1 VYRPAGGD
9 EELWHIKCT
18 FEDGVY
24 RVMNRWFSGLD
35 VDGDGEPEVT
45 AVFTPSV
52 EDVTSGRCPPDA
64 MVPGILR
71 EASSVVHHYAAL
83 TDEEVAA
90 GAAHHHRRRPSIP
103 GPLVVPVAFTRVRNA
118 NVALHAL
125 LDRLHTMNDPIKYP
139 TLTSIKGGAYV
150 CTLGVAWPNAV
161 HEVVLFKRHG
171 MQRS

>member
-1 VYRPAGGD
+1 VYRHEGD
-9 EELWHIKCT
+9 DEDLWHIKCT

-35 VDGDGEPEVT
+35 VDDGDHGEPEVT

-52 EDVTSGRCPPDA
+52 EDLTSGRCPPDA

-83 TDEEVAA
+83 TGEDFASAENS
-90 GAAHHHRRRPSIP
+90 RPSIP
-103 GPLVVPVAFTRVRNA
+103 GPLVVPVAFTRVRHA
-118 NVALHAL
+118 NVALHAM
-125 LDRLHTMNDPIKYP
+125 LDRLRTMDDPMKYP
-139 TLTSIKGGAYV
+139 TLTSIRGGAYV
-150 CTLGVAWPNAV
+150 CTVGIAWPNAV